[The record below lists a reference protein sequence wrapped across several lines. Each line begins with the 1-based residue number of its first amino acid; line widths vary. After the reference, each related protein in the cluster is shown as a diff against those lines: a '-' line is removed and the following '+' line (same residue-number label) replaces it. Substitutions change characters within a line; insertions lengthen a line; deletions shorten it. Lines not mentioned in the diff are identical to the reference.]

1 MKRTVA
7 EIVRFAAI
15 VGEVIHRTVRRDEF
29 RVLGY
34 ELCKKPKK
42 SCEGNERLGRRKL
55 DERTADGGPECLD
68 RARELVHRNRES

>member
-15 VGEVIHRTVRRDEF
+15 VGEVIHRTVRRNVF
-29 RVLGY
+29 GVLGY

-42 SCEGNERLGRRKL
+42 KAVRETNDGWEERVRPTVDQSVWIVR
-55 DERTADGGPECLD
+55 ENSYIVIVNPEK
-68 RARELVHRNRES
+68 